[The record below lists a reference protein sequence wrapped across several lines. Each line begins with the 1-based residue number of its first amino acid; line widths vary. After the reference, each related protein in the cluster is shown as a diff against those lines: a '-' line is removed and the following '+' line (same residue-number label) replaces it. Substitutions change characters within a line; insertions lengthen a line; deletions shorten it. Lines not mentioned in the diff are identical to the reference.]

1 MSGSNARSNAIRAI
15 TSYKPDLAPLNYADT
30 KPTEIYGSNVFSDKV
45 MKERLPRIVYK
56 SLRKTIEQG
65 VQLDP
70 SLADIVAS
78 TMKDWAIEKGATHFT
93 HVFYP
98 LTGHSAEKHDGFL
111 SPDGNGGVITEFS
124 GKMLSQGEAD
134 GSSFPSGGLRSTFEA
149 RGYTAW
155 DVTSPAYLMENSS
168 GIVLCIPTAF
178 LSWTGVALDRK
189 TPLLRS
195 NQALNKQASRILKL
209 FGKKTSLP
217 IISYSGL
224 EQEFFLIDRNFVFG
238 RPDLLT
244 AGRTLFG
251 AKPAKGQEF
260 EDQYYGVMPRR
271 VMSCITEAE
280 RELYKL
286 GVPVRTHHNEVAPS
300 QYEIAPVFET
310 ANLAIDHNQLMMT
323 VLKKVAKRHGLHC
336 LLHEK
341 PFSGINGSGNNVA
354 QYSPNQSVAWTLD
367 NLVYYNRTIAKDHHL
382 GLTLL
387 QSAEKSHYEYGNI
400 KANVDTARE
409 LWYNTHSLGDPLDY
423 STGLTEDQLTSYMVR
438 ANYNYQD
445 KYLLTASVRWDGSS
459 RLSEG
464 HKWASFPSFSLGWRI
479 DQEQFMKST
488 ASWLSQLKLRM
499 GYGVTGNYAISPYGT
514 KGAVETLYYNWGT
527 TDSEAGNVPSDP
539 SAKNPAKMANLKLGW
554 EKTYQWNFGLDYGF
568 LNGRINGSLDVY
580 TNDTKD
586 LLLPM
591 TVPSLTGYTST
602 YANVGETDGWGIDL
616 QLNAIPVKTRDFT
629 WSSSLTWSLDRNK
642 IKKLANG
649 ATENVNNRW
658 FVGKEIGVYYDYVYD
673 GIWKTSEAEQ
683 AKKYGAK
690 PGNIRVKDL
699 DNNGKIDGNDREIV
713 GKIRPRWSGG
723 WTNTFSYKNWELSC
737 FIYARWKFTVAK
749 GAETLGGMYAMRNV
763 DYWVAGSN
771 ENAKYYAPGINGI
784 GAADPYSSAM
794 NYQDGSYIKMR
805 NISLGYNFSPRQLKH
820 WGLGINSLKLY
831 VQAQNPFT
839 IYKKSKW
846 LDTDLL
852 SYDNN
857 TTSYGSLTTIRSW
870 VVGIKIGL

>member
-341 PFSGINGSGNNVA
+341 PFSGINGSGKHLNYSIGNAEVGTLFEPGETPHENAMFLVFLVA
-354 QYSPNQSVAWTLD
+354 AIRGLHKYGGLLRATVAAAS
-367 NLVYYNRTIAKDHHL
+367 NDHRL
-382 GLTLL
+382 G
-387 QSAEKSHYEYGNI
+387 
-400 KANVDTARE
+400 ANEAPPAIM
-409 LWYNTHSLGDPLDY
+409 SMFLG
-423 STGLTEDQLTSYMVR
+423 DQLTDILEQFRVGQVR
-438 ANYNYQD
+438 GSKGKRLMNVGVDTLPPLPADPGDRNRTSPFAFTGNRFEFRA
-445 KYLLTASVRWDGSS
+445 LGSS
-459 RLSEG
+459 MPASASQTALNTIMSDSLDYAATRLEKLSGGDPEKLHAAVGKLIQEIVEEHSAVIFNGDGYSEIWHQEAERRG
-464 HKWASFPSFSLGWRI
+464 LPNYRTTPEALMVYTSPDVVDLYSRYNVLSRQELKARQEIYIEQYCKTIRAEANLVIRMGRTIIYPAGLRFQQELLRACLDMRALNREPDTVLLDDI
-479 DQEQFMKST
+479 DDT
-488 ASWLSQLKLRM
+488 LRKLREGLEHLENKVDM
-499 GYGVTGNYAISPYGT
+499 KIEDPVQ
-514 KGAVETLYYNWGT
+514 
-527 TDSEAGNVPSDP
+527 EAHHKCTVVI
-539 SAKNPAKMANLKLGW
+539 PAM
-554 EKTYQWNFGLDYGF
+554 
-568 LNGRINGSLDVY
+568 
-580 TNDTKD
+580 
-586 LLLPM
+586 
-591 TVPSLTGYTST
+591 
-602 YANVGETDGWGIDL
+602 
-616 QLNAIPVKTRDFT
+616 NAIRTLADHLETIVPEDLWPLPSYQEMLFVK
-629 WSSSLTWSLDRNK
+629 
-642 IKKLANG
+642 
-649 ATENVNNRW
+649 
-658 FVGKEIGVYYDYVYD
+658 
-673 GIWKTSEAEQ
+673 
-683 AKKYGAK
+683 
-690 PGNIRVKDL
+690 
-699 DNNGKIDGNDREIV
+699 
-713 GKIRPRWSGG
+713 
-723 WTNTFSYKNWELSC
+723 
-737 FIYARWKFTVAK
+737 
-749 GAETLGGMYAMRNV
+749 
-763 DYWVAGSN
+763 
-771 ENAKYYAPGINGI
+771 
-784 GAADPYSSAM
+784 
-794 NYQDGSYIKMR
+794 
-805 NISLGYNFSPRQLKH
+805 
-820 WGLGINSLKLY
+820 
-831 VQAQNPFT
+831 
-839 IYKKSKW
+839 
-846 LDTDLL
+846 
-852 SYDNN
+852 
-857 TTSYGSLTTIRSW
+857 
-870 VVGIKIGL
+870 